1 MFALSVQRIYAPDMF
16 ARVEASTAQPPEID
30 EVISS
35 YHHTV
40 GLVRTLPGNMGG
52 YVLVNRDVGEVLSVT
67 FWNSEEDR
75 AVAESEFEAS
85 PHRGRVSLYG
95 VAMQESLQ
103 T

>member
-1 MFALSVQRIYAPDMF
+1 VF
-16 ARVEASTAQPPEID
+16 ARVETSTAQSSEIND
-30 EVISS
+30 VISA

-75 AVAESEFEAS
+75 SVAESEFEAS
-85 PHRGRVSLYG
+85 KHRGRVSLYG
-95 VAMQESLQ
+95 VAMQESLSAS
-103 T
+103 

>member
-1 MFALSVQRIYAPDMF
+1 MF
-16 ARVEASTAQPPEID
+16 ARIETSPAQPSEIND
-30 EVISS
+30 VISS

-52 YVLVNRDVGEVLSVT
+52 YVLVNRDEGEVLSVT
-67 FWNSEEDR
+67 FWNSEEDCS
-75 AVAESEFEAS
+75 VAESEFDAS
-85 PHRGRVSLYG
+85 AHRGRVSVYG